1 MSDLVKQNIWISKV
15 NQELK
20 TPPLNQELVIQYT
33 WEPALGTDK
42 YSIFVL
48 KNLESNKYRAF
59 KKYWDTTYLPDN
71 PVLYRLE
78 NTGVKTKELDITK
91 QQLIDVFDQITS
103 VSNYPITVNNKGA
116 LILDGIE
123 ETLKINHKGIIQNY
137 TWNSSTR
144 DLEIIQPIIDKI
156 LLLGK
161 N

>member
-1 MSDLVKQNIWISKV
+1 MSDLVEQNIWISKV
-15 NQELK
+15 NEELK
-20 TPPLNQELVIQYT
+20 TPPLKQELIIQYT

-42 YSIFVL
+42 YSIFIL
-48 KNLESNKYRAF
+48 KNLGKNKYRAF

-71 PVLYRLE
+71 PILHNLK
-78 NTGVKTKELDITK
+78 NTGVKTIELEITK
-91 QQLIDVFDQITS
+91 QQLLEVFDQINS
-103 VSNYPITVNNKGA
+103 ISNYPATVNKKDA

-161 N
+161 K

>member
-1 MSDLVKQNIWISKV
+1 MS
-15 NQELK
+15 EMC
-20 TPPLNQELVIQYT
+20 
-33 WEPALGTDK
+33 
-42 YSIFVL
+42 VL
-48 KNLESNKYRAF
+48 
-59 KKYWDTTYLPDN
+59 TPDN

-103 VSNYPITVNNKGA
+103 VSNYPTTVNNKGA